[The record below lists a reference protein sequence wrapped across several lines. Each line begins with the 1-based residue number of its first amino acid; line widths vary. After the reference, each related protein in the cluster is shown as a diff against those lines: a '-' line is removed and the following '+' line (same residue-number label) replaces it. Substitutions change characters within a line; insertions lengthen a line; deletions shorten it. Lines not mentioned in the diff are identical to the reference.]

1 MKIICVEEEMLEEAQ
16 SNPVWYE
23 AERERQRERSS
34 GYMFGRNKQEND
46 RSRKVNVLRGF
57 PTYFIACRPFLK
69 LRHSLRLQSQQ
80 NLPQYPLLHSR
91 PLISQTL
98 SKKAKLRKTQ

>member
-1 MKIICVEEEMLEEAQ
+1 VEEELFEETH

-23 AERERQRERSS
+23 VERERQRERSD
-34 GYMFGRNKQEND
+34 GYVFGRNKQEND

-69 LRHSLRLQSQQ
+69 LRHSLRLQRQQ
-80 NLPQYPLLHSR
+80 NL
-91 PLISQTL
+91 SQ
-98 SKKAKLRKTQ
+98 